1 MLKKRVIPTLL
12 ILEGRLVKG
21 KEFKDFRDTG
31 NPRTTIRGFSAQHSD
46 EIMLINLSKTN
57 DAFSN
62 LLAVV
67 RDSAKECFMPLTVGG
82 GIADVQQASQ
92 LIHAGA
98 DKIIV
103 NTAIH
108 KDISLAQEI
117 AKELGNQALVL
128 GIDYIQTPEGAKIV
142 IENGNKIIDS
152 DPLEWAINLT
162 KNVACEIL
170 LTSIERDGSLQGYD
184 LEYAEVF
191 CKEVTVPV
199 TISGGARNAQDI
211 AKLFEKTE
219 AAAASCGS
227 LFFFADNNPQRIKA
241 YLRNK
246 KVPTRSL
253 R

>member
-46 EIMLINLSKTN
+46 EIMLINLSKTE

-62 LLAVV
+62 FLEVV
-67 RDSAKECFMPLTVGG
+67 RDAAKECFMPLTVGG
-82 GIADVQQASQ
+82 GIEEVQQAKQ

-98 DKIIV
+98 DKVLV

-108 KDISLAQEI
+108 KKTSLAEEI
-117 AKELGNQALVL
+117 AGELGSQALVF
-128 GIDYIQTPEGAKIV
+128 GIDYIDTSEGAKVV
-142 IENGNKIIDS
+142 IENGKKVIDS
-152 DPLEWAINLT
+152 DPLECAIALT
-162 KNVACEIL
+162 RNVGCEIM

-184 LEYAEVF
+184 LEYAEIF

>member
-46 EIMLINLSKTN
+46 EIMLINLSKTE
-57 DAFSN
+57 DAFLN
-62 LLAVV
+62 LLEVV
-67 RDSAKECFMPLTVGG
+67 RDVAKECFMPLTVGG
-82 GIADVQQASQ
+82 GIEEVQQAAQ

-98 DKIIV
+98 DKVLV

-108 KDISLAQEI
+108 KKVSLAEEI
-117 AKELGNQALVL
+117 ASELGNQALVF
-128 GIDYIQTPEGAKIV
+128 GIDYVHTSEGAKIV
-142 IENGNKIIDS
+142 IENGKTVIDS
-152 DPLEWAINLT
+152 DPLECAITLT
-162 KNVACEIL
+162 KDVGCEIM
-170 LTSIERDGSLQGYD
+170 LTSVERDGGLQGYD
-184 LEYAEVF
+184 IDYAEIF

-211 AKLFEKTE
+211 AELFIKTE

-241 YLRNK
+241 YLRNN

>member
-98 DKIIV
+98 DKILV

>member
-1 MLKKRVIPTLL
+1 MIPTLL

-21 KEFKDFRDTG
+21 KGFKDFRDTG
-31 NPRTTIRGFSAQHSD
+31 NPRTTMRGFSAQHSD
-46 EIMLINLSKTN
+46 EIMLINLSKTE

-62 LLAVV
+62 LLEVV
-67 RDSAKECFMPLTVGG
+67 KDTAAECFMPLTVGG

-98 DKIIV
+98 DKILV

-108 KDISLAQEI
+108 KDISLAHEI
-117 AKELGNQALVL
+117 AKELGNQALVF
-128 GIDYIQTPEGAKIV
+128 GIDYIHSSEGAKIV
-142 IENGNKIIDS
+142 IENGKRIIDS
-152 DPLEWAINLT
+152 DPLECAINLT
-162 KNVACEIL
+162 KNIACEIL

-184 LEYAEVF
+184 LDYAKVF
-191 CKEVTVPV
+191 CEETTVPV
-199 TISGGARNAQDI
+199 TISGGARHAQDI
-211 AKLFEKTE
+211 AELFLQTD

-227 LFFFADNNPQRIKA
+227 LFFADNNPQRIKA

-253 R
+253 K